1 MPNPQ
6 RLDSGRTLQTVITF
20 AFCAAVVLDMASTYI
35 ALRCGAV
42 EVNQGFHPY
51 INPAFLQTHL
61 PYIWY
66 LLMSGF
72 MVFTVYVS
80 KSINRISHS
89 QMGLAVMVVPII
101 VEGSAAWVNIQNF
114 MF

>member
-1 MPNPQ
+1 M
-6 RLDSGRTLQTVITF
+6 ITF
-20 AFCAAVVLDMASTYI
+20 AFCAAVVLDMVSTYI
-35 ALRCGAV
+35 ALCCGAV

-101 VEGSAAWVNIQNF
+101 VEGCAAWVNIQNF